1 MTASRFNEALKK
13 ELSLS
18 EFIRLLL
25 EQQKLYAEALTG
37 TSEARQRT
45 NEMFVDINTK
55 AIAAII
61 AIIGGTSIAV
71 SFLMEKGG
79 VVANGTPKMW
89 ALVLVWIA
97 GMAIVLV
104 CLLCRHVCCR
114 HWLQKVKFYIARSK
128 EQVCIMSENEEHLPR
143 QMFLDEYDRM
153 KELAKKFPTGSCDA
167 SLVSARESD
176 LALPGLFATIY
187 NWIAAGSVALAGLAS
202 YIL

>member
-1 MTASRFNEALKK
+1 MTAPSFNKEIK
-13 ELSLS
+13 ELPG
-18 EFIRLLL
+18 FAQLLL
-25 EQQKLYAEALTG
+25 EQQKLYADALTG

-79 VVANGTPKMW
+79 VVANGTPRMW

-97 GMAIVLV
+97 GMTIVLV

-128 EQVCIMSENEEHLPR
+128 EQVCIMSENEEYLPR
-143 QMFLDEYDRM
+143 RMLLDEYDRM
-153 KELAKKFPTGSCDA
+153 KELAKKSPTGSCDA
-167 SLVSARESD
+167 SIVPARESD
-176 LALPGLFATIY
+176 LALPKLFATIY
-187 NWIAAGSVALAGLAS
+187 NWIASGSVALAGLAT